1 MDAIITAGGTMKPTD
16 PLFALTG
23 VAKKAL
29 IPLAGQPMICWVIDA
44 LAHSRIIDHII
55 VVGLEPPDLN
65 HPYPHLH
72 FTEARGGI
80 VDNVFAG
87 LDCLQKISPHVK
99 NFLLLSSDIPLI
111 TPDIVEG
118 FVEECGSQ
126 EAELYYAMVEEK
138 TMESR
143 FPASRRTYIP
153 VKGGRYTGGDIF
165 LVKVSLVVRGN
176 VELAKAATGARKNY
190 LQQIRLIGWSFII
203 RFLLR
208 RLTVHEAAIEVSA
221 KANFDGRVVA
231 TQYAELGMDLDKPHQ
246 YEIIKAHLESRQA
259 QTIKE

>member
-44 LAHSRIIDHII
+44 LAHSQIIEHII
-55 VVGLEPPDLN
+55 IVGLEPQDLN
-65 HPYPHLH
+65 HPYPQLH
-72 FTEARGGI
+72 FTKARGGI

-87 LDCLQKISPHVK
+87 LDCLQKISPHVR

-111 TPDIVEG
+111 TSDIIEG
-118 FVEECGSQ
+118 FVKECGSQ
-126 EAELYYAMVEEK
+126 EAEVYYTMVEEK
-138 TMESR
+138 TMERR

-153 VKGGRYTGGDIF
+153 FKGGRYTGGDIF
-165 LVKVSLVVRGN
+165 MVNVSAVRGN
-176 VELAKAATGARKNY
+176 IELAKAATGARKNY

-221 KANFDGRVVA
+221 KANLDGRVVA

-246 YEIIKAHLESRQA
+246 YEIIKANLESRQT